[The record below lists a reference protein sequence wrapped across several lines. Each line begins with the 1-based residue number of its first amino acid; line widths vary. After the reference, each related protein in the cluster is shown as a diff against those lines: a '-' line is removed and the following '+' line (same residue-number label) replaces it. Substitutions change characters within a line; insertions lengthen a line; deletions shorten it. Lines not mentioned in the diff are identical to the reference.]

1 VEEEAKN
8 ENHLRHS
15 KSARAAS
22 SNSLATPQDFAK
34 DFRQRAHLFRLR
46 KILAPILALLWEKRN
61 LSGNLTRLMRPP
73 LDPFPYPR
81 DPRSRRADATLP
93 DGLFALVQDGNGQV
107 WVVPDGPHIHPKV
120 LGGGQLAM
128 YAGDMRVSQGRIEDV
143 TNLSGTF
150 QFDDPAGLLAVADQ
164 LIRQGLAI
172 RQGGV
177 RLFPADGSPP
187 QVLR

>member
-1 VEEEAKN
+1 VA
-8 ENHLRHS
+8 LQAILLLCRGIS
-15 KSARAAS
+15 QRSFASAPTYSVCGSFEFQFWLCDGRR
-22 SNSLATPQDFAK
+22 D
-34 DFRQRAHLFRLR
+34 
-46 KILAPILALLWEKRN
+46 
-61 LSGNLTRLMRPP
+61 LSGNLPRLRPP

-81 DPRSRRADATLP
+81 DQRSRRADATLP
-93 DGLFALVQDGNGQV
+93 DGLFAFVQDECGQV

-150 QFDDPAGLLAVADQ
+150 QFDDPVELLAVADQ
-164 LIRQGLAI
+164 LIRQGLTVRPGA
-172 RQGGV
+172 V